1 MSKYKQVFDARK
13 QEAEKKTESQ
23 VEESTL
29 PESGKSGNP
38 EITKSEKVEIQQQKA
53 PDKLVNLGIKVAES
67 RRRHWGGKAKLE
79 GVTISEVIIEAL
91 SNRFG
96 EPN

>member
-13 QEAEKKTESQ
+13 QEAEKKPELEIEQTQ
-23 VEESTL
+23 D

-38 EITKSEKVEIQQQKA
+38 EITKSENQELQKIK
-53 PDKLVNLGIKVAES
+53 PQDKLVNLGIKVAES
-67 RRRHWGGKAKLE
+67 RRRHWGGRAKLE

-91 SNRFG
+91 SKRFG
-96 EPN
+96 EPK